1 MIVRILS
8 EGQYRVDGDTLE
20 QIKVLDDQLMEALTA
35 NQADRFR
42 ELLATVAE
50 LVRRGTALD
59 PEHLVESDLI
69 LPASDT
75 TLEEAKRLFAD
86 PA

>member
-20 QIKVLDDQLMEALTA
+20 QIKKLDDQLMEALTA
-35 NQADRFR
+35 NEADRFR
-42 ELLATVAE
+42 ELLGTVAE
-50 LVRRGTALD
+50 LVRCGTALD
-59 PEHLVESDLI
+59 AEHLVESDLI